1 MSRHENSNQFKDGL
15 LMDLHPLQTPNTVL
29 TDCLNGTFITY
40 NGNEYSL
47 QNDMG
52 NFKLKNCRLSPGY
65 LPIGSTS
72 YADTIYLLSYNP
84 IDDKIEVGSYPS
96 PVQYNDSS
104 NTKYHQI
111 PGLLENYLMSEQKVK
126 NQIESNY
133 IINQSDLKK
142 FIKSVSFDGKEFRLK
157 SGDEYAIRV
166 ENTNLCEFEKFN
178 YEVIFDSGKKQ
189 KFNPE
194 LTKSSSTVP
203 VPWDTPGNIKISN
216 HLFEFNQ
223 SSNRIIAKRTF
234 KDRAE
239 LDILY
244 ELFVVDSDFNKFL
257 SKDLLENK
265 IIVEPKIE
273 IPDWEKE
280 GECHIKRKS
289 IKPWLDNYKKIE
301 YLFTFE
307 IPSKQGEVIEFPT
320 VNITITPSFKTNI
333 DLVSKSEIVSK
344 AKSATIEQRTI
355 SFDIIQDEHI
365 ARLNVDLDN
374 IEIAEIGDTNFYWV
388 SGSNGENCNMFV
400 NCTRIDGYYP
410 WYMLHNLDGSS
421 EEWHKATIS
430 GNNDELL
437 EVEVESNKIVA
448 ISFCYREE
456 NSFINKPDEKQ
467 WEQIPGE
474 NYYVKKQYD
483 SVVTKVIYTYDS
495 SKMKELWKEYCSNIL
510 EDSDESNDNITYG
523 KRYDLIPFETIY
535 KNHLNNLTKLSV
547 NKIDLSSNFGII
559 HDTNA
564 EEGEFYKYFEKFSK
578 ETDKNGHRILF
589 PSIVEKAPESYTSDQ
604 CFEIPRDVT
613 LTLDDVDLSN
623 LGNTN
628 SNTIKN
634 NITVQYVDRKDIANR
649 NSISLNLNSKNDI
662 TLWNKVKGEVQ
673 QKGDLFYF
681 ADNVEYSRLTEGGY
695 RGRFD
700 IVTID
705 QDGKK
710 NSDFQVNCEIDGQSY
725 TWKSLDIQNYRA
737 IRMGYPETAHDI
749 GESVPCRQMDFAGY
763 GENGLTNID
772 TIMKAIGIG
781 GASGAIGAGLLASGL
796 GAASAVTGGIFVGLI
811 GASVLAG
818 SITALSSLQSFNK
831 RKLTGMCNYIGNFHK
846 HMRNHIISSGKDCLL
861 TTLKATTFYRDKAQR
876 PTFTVNGV
884 DIITPDWKRWKNDEC
899 ENGTIGS
906 GKNDTRHFTNSK
918 TYLAFRVFHDVAKD
932 GEKPYQW
939 GSKLNPVNPTET
951 IEMTE
956 DYEYW
961 VKVSGSEQHSTPV
974 KKGEPKKIEGIGLVG
989 DLDANPGW
997 YKAWINNWD
1006 KDPTNDKYYFR
1017 PHTQTEI
1024 VPGISWMAQDTSNW
1038 CGQLFFR
1045 ITIPDEIYNQF
1056 EAYKLRFLESNFE
1069 NLPKTQT
1076 FDFGHKDVWKKWDNS
1091 EISTYFTKLNT
1102 ICEEDK
1108 NALKEHPIFKCFVN
1122 AGGKVSDRVKNW
1134 PVAGMYPNPDTNEGI
1149 SGDMFDS
1156 IAINNMPP
1164 WEHMYVNGKGT
1175 VYLTNLKPENQMY
1188 VCKNNKKQVFGYFPY
1203 IAVK

>member
-126 NQIESNY
+126 DQIKSNY

-194 LTKSSSTVP
+194 LTKSSGTVP

-223 SSNRIIAKRTF
+223 SSNRIVAKRTF
-234 KDRAE
+234 RDKAE

-244 ELFVVDSDFNKFL
+244 ELFVVDPDFNKIL
-257 SKDLLENK
+257 SDDVLENK
-265 IIVEPKIE
+265 IIVESQMTLK
-273 IPDWEKE
+273 DSSTTGK
-280 GECHIKRKS
+280 IKRMS
-289 IKPWLDNYKKIE
+289 VKPWLDNYQKIE
-301 YLFTFE
+301 YVFTFVVPTE
-307 IPSKQGEVIEFPT
+307 QNELEGEFKVINYPPVT
-320 VNITITPSFKTNI
+320 IQITPKFKTQI
-333 DLVSKSEIVSK
+333 DLVSKSDIVAK
-344 AKSATIEQRTI
+344 ARSTNNINDSVV
-355 SFDIIQDEHI
+355 SFEIIQDEHV
-365 ARLNVDLDN
+365 ATLNIDLDD
-374 IEIAEIGDTNFYWV
+374 IKVSEIGDTNFYWT
-388 SGSNGENCNMFV
+388 NDNKIIANY
-400 NCTRIDGYYP
+400 TQIDGYLPY
-410 WYMLHNLDGSS
+410 YRIHEIEDGIVNDNTWI
-421 EEWHKATIS
+421 EAPIS
-430 GNNDELL
+430 GEQIVIEGISLNS
-437 EVEVESNKIVA
+437 VVA
-448 ISFCYREE
+448 ISFCYRENVDE
-456 NSFINKPDEKQ
+456 SNTIPDLNKSLPIKNEID
-467 WEQIPGE
+467 
-474 NYYVKKQYD
+474 
-483 SVVTKVIYTYDS
+483 VVTKVIFTYHPD
-495 SKMKELWKEYCSNIL
+495 KMNSLWNEYCGII
-510 EDSDESNDNITYG
+510 SNDENPNNDALMYG
-523 KRYDLIPFETIY
+523 LRYDLIPFESIY
-535 KNHLNNLTKLSV
+535 KDYLKENLNGLTNGV
-547 NKIDLSSNFGII
+547 TLSSDFGII
-559 HDTNA
+559 HDVTA
-564 EEGEFYKYFEKFSK
+564 KQGEFYKYFEKFSK
-578 ETDKNGHRILF
+578 ETDKNGYRILF
-589 PSIVEKAPESYTSDQ
+589 PSIVEKAPESHTSDQ
-604 CFEIPRDVT
+604 CFEIPRDAT
-613 LTLDDVDLSN
+613 LTLGDIDFNDLGEVD
-623 LGNTN
+623 
-628 SNTIKN
+628 SNTIKD
-634 NITVQYVDRKDIANR
+634 NIKVQYVDRKDISNR
-649 NSISLNLNSKNDI
+649 DSITLNLNSENKI

-695 RGRFD
+695 KGRFD
-700 IVTID
+700 AVTLD

-710 NSDFQVNCEIDGQSY
+710 KGDFQVNCEIDGQEY

-737 IRMGYPETAHDI
+737 IRMGYPDAAHDM

-763 GENGLTNID
+763 GESGLN
-772 TIMKAIGIG
+772 TIKIMTGVLAGTGSTGILAG
-781 GASGAIGAGLLASGL
+781 GIGAGVVGAAMGATAGAVLGATGIL
-796 GAASAVTGGIFVGLI
+796 GAAAVGV
-811 GASVLAG
+811 SVLAG
-818 SITALSSLQSFNK
+818 SITALASLESFNK

-884 DIITPDWKRWKNDEC
+884 DIITPDWKKWKNDEC

-906 GKNDTRHFTNSK
+906 GENDTRHFTNSK
-918 TYLAFRVFHDVAKD
+918 TCLAFRVFHDVAKD

-939 GSKLNPVNPTET
+939 GSKLNPINPTET

-961 VKVSGSEQHSTPV
+961 VKISGSEQHSVPI

-989 DLDANPGW
+989 SDNSGW
-997 YKAWINNWD
+997 YKAWIDDWD

-1017 PHTQTEI
+1017 PHTQTEV

-1076 FDFGHKDVWKKWDNS
+1076 FDFGHEDVWKKWENG
-1091 EISTYFTKLNT
+1091 EISTYFEKLNT
-1102 ICEEDK
+1102 ICSEDK

-1122 AGGKVSDRVKNW
+1122 AGSRISDRVKNW
-1134 PVAGMYPNPDTNEGI
+1134 PVAGVYPDPDANEGI
-1149 SGDMFDS
+1149 SGDVFDS
-1156 IAINNMPP
+1156 IAVNNMPP

-1188 VCKNNKKQVFGYFPY
+1188 ICKNNKKQVFGYFPY
-1203 IAVK
+1203 ISC

>member
-84 IDDKIEVGSYPS
+84 IDDKIEIGSYPS

-111 PGLLENYLMSEQKVK
+111 PGLLENYLMSEQKV
-126 NQIESNY
+126 NGQIKSNY

-244 ELFVVDSDFNKFL
+244 ELFVVDPDFNKFL

-344 AKSATIEQRTI
+344 AKSDTIEQGTI

-365 ARLNVDLDN
+365 ARLNIDPDN

-388 SGSNGENCNMFV
+388 SESNNEKCNIFV
-400 NCTRIDGYYP
+400 NCTQIDGYYP
-410 WYMLHNLDGSS
+410 WYMLHELTNDSS
-421 EEWHKATIS
+421 ETWQRAQIS
-430 GNNDELL
+430 DDIGLL
-437 EVEVESNKIVA
+437 QVEVDFNKIVA

-456 NSFINKPDEKQ
+456 NSFEKKPDEKQ
-467 WEQIPGE
+467 WENISGE
-474 NYYVKKQYD
+474 NYVKKQYD

-495 SKMKELWKEYCSNIL
+495 SKMEELWKEYCSNIL
-510 EDSDESNDNITYG
+510 KDSDESNDNITYG

-535 KNHLNNLTKLSV
+535 KNHLNNLTRLSV
-547 NKIDLSSNFGII
+547 NKIDLSSNLGII

-564 EEGEFYKYFEKFSK
+564 EEGEFYKYFEKFFK
-578 ETDKNGHRILF
+578 ETDKNGYRILF

-623 LGNTN
+623 LGNTD
-628 SNTIKN
+628 SDTIKN

-681 ADNVEYSRLTEGGY
+681 SDNVEYSRLTEGEY
-695 RGRFD
+695 KGRFD
-700 IVTID
+700 AVTLD
-705 QDGKK
+705 QVGNKK
-710 NSDFQVNCEIDGQSY
+710 GDFQVNCEIDGQSY
-725 TWKSLDIQNYRA
+725 TWKSLDVQNYRS

-749 GESVPCRQMDFAGY
+749 GESVPCRQMDFAG
-763 GENGLTNID
+763 
-772 TIMKAIGIG
+772 
-781 GASGAIGAGLLASGL
+781 
-796 GAASAVTGGIFVGLI
+796 GAAVSTELTTLESIEIFFKHKVP
-811 GASVLAG
+811 
-818 SITALSSLQSFNK
+818 
-831 RKLTGMCNYIGNFHK
+831 GMCNYIGNFHK

-884 DIITPDWKRWKNDEC
+884 DIITPDWKKWKDDEC

-906 GKNDTRHFTNSK
+906 GNNDTRHFTNSK

-932 GEKPYQW
+932 GEKAYQW
-939 GSKLNPVNPTET
+939 GSKLNPINPTET

-961 VKVSGSEQHSTPV
+961 IKVSGSEQHSTPV

-997 YKAWINNWD
+997 YKAWINDWD
-1006 KDPTNDKYYFR
+1006 KDPTNDKHYFR

-1024 VPGISWMAQDTSNW
+1024 VPGISWMAQDTPNW

-1091 EISTYFTKLNT
+1091 
-1102 ICEEDK
+1102 
-1108 NALKEHPIFKCFVN
+1108 
-1122 AGGKVSDRVKNW
+1122 
-1134 PVAGMYPNPDTNEGI
+1134 
-1149 SGDMFDS
+1149 
-1156 IAINNMPP
+1156 
-1164 WEHMYVNGKGT
+1164 
-1175 VYLTNLKPENQMY
+1175 
-1188 VCKNNKKQVFGYFPY
+1188 
-1203 IAVK
+1203 